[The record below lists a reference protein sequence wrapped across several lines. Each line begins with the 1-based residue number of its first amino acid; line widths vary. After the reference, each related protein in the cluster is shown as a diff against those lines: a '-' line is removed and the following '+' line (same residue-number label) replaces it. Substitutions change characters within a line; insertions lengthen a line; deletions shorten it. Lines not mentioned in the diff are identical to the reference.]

1 MNHNGNIRFRELLA
15 KYQSYSDS
23 VPKSKKN
30 KNILAMAIVMRIND
44 IGGRFLEKKY
54 HTEHWVEWSEATALR
69 KVSKRLCQ
77 KQVLAANAVKQQQRA
92 DVLKKTGI
100 STKIEGTTLQ
110 LQHQRADVLKKTG
123 ISTKIEGTTLQ
134 LKKYFTAR
142 ANDIIVGQLRVNDM
156 YSQHPGNQRM
166 RNIIQSFVSASSPKQ
181 DTTDPCKEIIR
192 RVRNVKGGCRFL
204 KRQGYNYKNAVLVEA
219 TDDDMVTSVRV
230 CLAQARKRHEEVAA
244 ILLQQRCLSQQRQ
257 TQVVKPLVGIYPS
270 AVLCP
275 QILPIAPKIQRT
287 RLTATV
293 FDSMTQSVSLSQ
305 QGMRMMSSQ
314 PSFGTA
320 PNNKETLPLRPPSS
334 LLLEK
339 CWKNKT
345 STPPSSLTVA
355 SMRYAKTGIAFS
367 RPRSSTVSSFRRCP
381 LPPTLY

>member
-77 KQVLAANAVKQQQRA
+77 KQVLAANAVKQQ
-92 DVLKKTGI
+92 
-100 STKIEGTTLQ
+100 
-110 LQHQRADVLKKTG
+110 QRADVLKKTG

-314 PSFGTA
+314 TSFGTA